1 MCRLHSIDS
10 KGVEV
15 LVAGRTSCCEHLS
28 ISVVEKSFKMSST
41 SRENKE
47 TIDQVN
53 KLFVHI
59 IYSGVRLK
67 F

>member
-1 MCRLHSIDS
+1 MCRLPSSDS

-53 KLFVHI
+53 KLF
-59 IYSGVRLK
+59 
-67 F
+67 